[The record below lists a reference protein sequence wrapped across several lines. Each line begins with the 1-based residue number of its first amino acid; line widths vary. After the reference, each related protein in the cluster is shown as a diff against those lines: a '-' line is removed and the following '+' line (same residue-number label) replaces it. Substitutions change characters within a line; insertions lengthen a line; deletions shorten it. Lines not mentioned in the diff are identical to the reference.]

1 MSGEQVSIPGFE
13 HTLPGRFLHGL
24 ALSPRKDAIRVSGQS
39 VTYERMHD
47 LALTWAGSLL
57 RACDEPPSAV
67 AVLAGKGAESYIGVL
82 TALYCG
88 AAAVPLQPDFPV
100 GRTRHMLT
108 AAKVSALVT
117 DAQGARLIPG
127 LPEADGMPILVAP
140 THPGAY
146 AGATGAAS
154 AVTASAVTG
163 VDAARG
169 VPVLPGAALDQPR
182 RADPAD
188 VAYILF
194 TSGSTGRPKGVLIT
208 HANLD
213 YYFTELQSR
222 YDFGPDDVFSQ
233 VFDPAF
239 DCAISDL
246 FAAWGAGG
254 TLVSV
259 PAQAYRGMTGFV
271 TEAGITIWYST
282 PAAISVVSRRGGLA
296 AKSMPTLRLST
307 FAGDALKAA
316 DAAAWQAA
324 APGSVVDNLYGP
336 AETTITCTVYR
347 WSQDSSPAE
356 CVNGIVPIGRLHSGH
371 EYLLLDPDGGESP
384 TEGELWLSGPQ
395 VTPGYLD
402 PADDRD
408 RFLVRRSRRWYRT
421 GDRMRRAGN
430 GDLLFLG
437 RTDNQVQVQGW
448 RTELAEIDHQVRRC
462 RGIQDAV
469 TVATTVDDK
478 VQLVVFYTGTP
489 TTSADFA
496 KQLLKTLP
504 QQMLPRH
511 YRHLEE
517 IPLSLTRKV
526 DRQALRRRALELF
539 RHDEPAESHEPARSQ
554 EAAQSQKAGVDR

>member
-1 MSGEQVSIPGFE
+1 MSGAQVSIPGSE
-13 HTLPGRFLHGL
+13 HTLPGRFLRGL
-24 ALSPRKDAIRVSGQS
+24 ALSPGKDAIRVSGQC
-39 VTYERMHD
+39 VTYERAHD

-67 AVLAGKGAESYIGVL
+67 GVLAGKGVESYIGVL
-82 TALYCG
+82 AALYCG

-127 LPEADGMPILVAP
+127 LPEAEGMPVLASP
-140 THPGAY
+140 AYPGTHSD
-146 AGATGAAS
+146 AG
-154 AVTASAVTG
+154 
-163 VDAARG
+163 RG
-169 VPVLPGAALDQPR
+169 VPVLSGAALDQPMR
-182 RADPAD
+182 SDAGD

-213 YYFTELQSR
+213 HYFTELQSR
-222 YDFGPDDVFSQ
+222 YGFGPDDVFSQ

-259 PAQAYRGMTGFV
+259 PAQAYRAMTGFV

-282 PAAISVVSRRGGLA
+282 PAAISVVARRGGLA

-324 APGSVVDNLYGP
+324 APRSVVDNLYGP

-347 WSQDSSPAE
+347 WSQGTSPAE
-356 CVNGIVPIGRLHSGH
+356 CVNGIVPIGRLHGGH
-371 EYLLLDPDGGESP
+371 EYLLLDPGGGESP
-384 TEGELWLSGPQ
+384 AEGELWLSGPQ

-408 RFLVRRSRRWYRT
+408 RFLVRGSRRWYRT

-469 TVATTVDDK
+469 TVATTVDGK

-496 KQLLKTLP
+496 KQLLRTLP

-526 DRQALRRRALELF
+526 DRQALRRHALELF
-539 RHDEPAESHEPARSQ
+539 GHDEPAASQ
-554 EAAQSQKAGVDR
+554 ETAENQETGVHR